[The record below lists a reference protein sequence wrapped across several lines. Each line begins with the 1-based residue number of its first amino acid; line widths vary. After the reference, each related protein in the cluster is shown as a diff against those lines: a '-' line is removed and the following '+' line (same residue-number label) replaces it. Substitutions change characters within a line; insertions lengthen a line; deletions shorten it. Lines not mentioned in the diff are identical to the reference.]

1 MKAREPQ
8 LHPPVP
14 SPPLFDR
21 RPRTRTPTTSRVS
34 PNQPAEVPSYCRLPL
49 FPPIAVWLTHGG
61 IHEGVLR
68 VKEAAL
74 ALPPAAAATAVGGE
88 GAGSSDAGDA
98 SGAGALFA
106 KVARSSGAPSSSP
119 SPSDDDGASSSRG
132 QLLDALSAL
141 ATKAASSYAL
151 AAELSGH
158 AAAQAR

>member
-1 MKAREPQ
+1 M
-8 LHPPVP
+8 
-14 SPPLFDR
+14 
-21 RPRTRTPTTSRVS
+21 
-34 PNQPAEVPSYCRLPL
+34 
-49 FPPIAVWLTHGG
+49 WLTHGG

-119 SPSDDDGASSSRG
+119 SPSDDDGASRG